1 MGKRK
6 RNRNRPK
13 SEICPYCGSKL
24 IFRPAEYLFMDSVSP
39 GSSKNYYV
47 CSHYPDCD
55 AYMACDN
62 KFELKGRVAHGS
74 LRHQRLI
81 AHRYIDLI
89 TANRI
94 MQKSAVYMVIATKLG
109 VSLRNAHIRFSND
122 GNIEKIIAILREILD
137 NNNIGYD
144 RDKIERP
151 LYTRK
156 NLQED

>member
-1 MGKRK
+1 
-6 RNRNRPK
+6 
-13 SEICPYCGSKL
+13 
-24 IFRPAEYLFMDSVSP
+24 MDSVSP

-55 AYMACDN
+55 AYMACDD
-62 KFELKGRVAHGS
+62 KIELNGRLANGW

-137 NNNIGYD
+137 NNSIGYD
-144 RDKIERP
+144 RDKMERP
-151 LYTRK
+151 LCTRK
-156 NLQED
+156 NLQEE

>member
-13 SEICPYCGSKL
+13 SEICPYCGSKM

-55 AYMACDN
+55 AYMACDD
-62 KFELKGRVAHGS
+62 KFELKGRVANGW
-74 LRHQRLI
+74 LRHQRLV
-81 AHRYIDLI
+81 AHRYINLI
-89 TANRI
+89 TDSQI
-94 MQKSAVYMVIATKLG
+94 MPEKAVYMVISSKLG

-144 RDKIERP
+144 RDKMERP
-151 LYTRK
+151 LCTRK

>member
-1 MGKRK
+1 MGK

-13 SEICPYCGSKL
+13 SEICPYCGSKM

-55 AYMACDN
+55 AYMACDD
-62 KFELKGRVAHGS
+62 KFELKGRVANGW

-81 AHRYIDLI
+81 AHRYINLI
-89 TANRI
+89 TDSQI
-94 MQKSAVYMVIATKLG
+94 MLEKAVYMVISSKLG

-144 RDKIERP
+144 RDKMERQ
-151 LYTRK
+151 LCTRK

>member
-1 MGKRK
+1 
-6 RNRNRPK
+6 
-13 SEICPYCGSKL
+13 
-24 IFRPAEYLFMDSVSP
+24 MDSVSP

-55 AYMACDN
+55 AYMACDD
-62 KFELKGRVAHGS
+62 KFELKGRVANGW
-74 LRHQRLI
+74 LRHQRLV
-81 AHRYIDLI
+81 AHRYINLI
-89 TANRI
+89 TDSQI
-94 MQKSAVYMVIATKLG
+94 MPEKAVYMVISSKLG

-144 RDKIERP
+144 RDKMERP
-151 LYTRK
+151 LCTRK

>member
-1 MGKRK
+1 
-6 RNRNRPK
+6 
-13 SEICPYCGSKL
+13 
-24 IFRPAEYLFMDSVSP
+24 MDSVSP

-55 AYMACDN
+55 AYMACDD
-62 KFELKGRVAHGS
+62 KFELKGRVANGW
-74 LRHQRLI
+74 LRHQRLV

-89 TANRI
+89 TDSQI
-94 MQKSAVYMVIATKLG
+94 MPEKAVYMVISSKLG

-144 RDKIERP
+144 RDKIKRP
-151 LYTRK
+151 LCTRK
-156 NLQED
+156 NLQEE

>member
-1 MGKRK
+1 
-6 RNRNRPK
+6 
-13 SEICPYCGSKL
+13 
-24 IFRPAEYLFMDSVSP
+24 MDSVSP

-55 AYMACDN
+55 AYMACDD
-62 KFELKGRVAHGS
+62 KFELKGRVANGW
-74 LRHQRLI
+74 LRHQRLV

-144 RDKIERP
+144 WDKIERP
-151 LYTRK
+151 LCTRK

>member
-1 MGKRK
+1 
-6 RNRNRPK
+6 
-13 SEICPYCGSKL
+13 
-24 IFRPAEYLFMDSVSP
+24 MDSVSP

-55 AYMACDN
+55 AYMACDD
-62 KFELKGRVAHGS
+62 KFELKGRVANGW
-74 LRHQRLI
+74 LRHQRLV

-137 NNNIGYD
+137 NNSIGYD
-144 RDKIERP
+144 RDKMERP
-151 LYTRK
+151 LCTRK

>member
-1 MGKRK
+1 
-6 RNRNRPK
+6 
-13 SEICPYCGSKL
+13 
-24 IFRPAEYLFMDSVSP
+24 MDNVSP

-55 AYMACDN
+55 AYMACDDR
-62 KFELKGRVAHGS
+62 FELKGRVANGW
-74 LRHQRLI
+74 LRHQRLV

>member
-1 MGKRK
+1 
-6 RNRNRPK
+6 
-13 SEICPYCGSKL
+13 
-24 IFRPAEYLFMDSVSP
+24 MD
-39 GSSKNYYV
+39 GW
-47 CSHYPDCD
+47 
-55 AYMACDN
+55 
-62 KFELKGRVAHGS
+62 LK
-74 LRHQRLI
+74 HQQL
-81 AHRYIDLI
+81 ATHRYIDLI

-144 RDKIERP
+144 RDKMERP
-151 LYTRK
+151 LCTRK

>member
-1 MGKRK
+1 
-6 RNRNRPK
+6 
-13 SEICPYCGSKL
+13 
-24 IFRPAEYLFMDSVSP
+24 
-39 GSSKNYYV
+39 
-47 CSHYPDCD
+47 
-55 AYMACDN
+55 MACDD
-62 KFELKGRVAHGS
+62 KFELKGRVANGW

-151 LYTRK
+151 LCTRK

>member
-1 MGKRK
+1 
-6 RNRNRPK
+6 
-13 SEICPYCGSKL
+13 
-24 IFRPAEYLFMDSVSP
+24 MDSVSP

-62 KFELKGRVAHGS
+62 KFELKGRIANGW

>member
-1 MGKRK
+1 MGK

-13 SEICPYCGSKL
+13 SEICPYCGSKM

-55 AYMACDN
+55 AYMACDD
-62 KFELKGRVAHGS
+62 KFELKGRVANGW

-81 AHRYIDLI
+81 AHRYINLI
-89 TANRI
+89 TDSQI
-94 MQKSAVYMVIATKLG
+94 MLEKAVYMVISSKLG

-144 RDKIERP
+144 RNKIERP
-151 LYTRK
+151 LCTRK
-156 NLQED
+156 NLQEE

>member
-1 MGKRK
+1 MGRRK

-13 SEICPYCGSKL
+13 SEICPYCGSKM

-55 AYMACDN
+55 AYMACDD
-62 KFELKGRVAHGS
+62 KFELKGRVANGW

-144 RDKIERP
+144 RNKIERP
-151 LYTRK
+151 LCTRK
-156 NLQED
+156 NLQEE

>member
-1 MGKRK
+1 MGK

-13 SEICPYCGSKL
+13 SEICPYCGSKM

-55 AYMACDN
+55 AYMACDD
-62 KFELKGRVAHGS
+62 KFELKGRVANGW

-81 AHRYIDLI
+81 AHRYINLI
-89 TANRI
+89 TDSQI
-94 MQKSAVYMVIATKLG
+94 MLEKAVYMVISSKLG

-144 RDKIERP
+144 RDKMERP
-151 LYTRK
+151 LCTRK

>member
-1 MGKRK
+1 
-6 RNRNRPK
+6 
-13 SEICPYCGSKL
+13 
-24 IFRPAEYLFMDSVSP
+24 MDSVSP

-55 AYMACDN
+55 AYMACDDN
-62 KFELKGRVAHGS
+62 FELKGRVANGW
-74 LRHQRLI
+74 LRHQRLV

-144 RDKIERP
+144 RDKMERP
-151 LYTRK
+151 LCTRK

>member
-1 MGKRK
+1 MSKRK
-6 RNRNRPK
+6 RNRPK
-13 SEICPYCGSKL
+13 SEICPYCGSKM

-55 AYMACDN
+55 AYMACDD
-62 KFELKGRVAHGS
+62 KFELKGRVANGW

-144 RDKIERP
+144 RNKMERP
-151 LYTRK
+151 LCTRK
-156 NLQED
+156 NLQEE

>member
-1 MGKRK
+1 MGRRK

-13 SEICPYCGSKL
+13 SEICPYCGSKM

-55 AYMACDN
+55 AYMACDD
-62 KFELKGRVAHGS
+62 KFELKGRVANGW
-74 LRHQRLI
+74 LRHQRLV

-89 TANRI
+89 TDSQI
-94 MQKSAVYMVIATKLG
+94 MPEKAVYMVISSKLG

-144 RDKIERP
+144 RNKIERP
-151 LYTRK
+151 LCTRK
-156 NLQED
+156 NLQEE

>member
-1 MGKRK
+1 
-6 RNRNRPK
+6 
-13 SEICPYCGSKL
+13 
-24 IFRPAEYLFMDSVSP
+24 MDSVSP
-39 GSSKNYYV
+39 GSRKNYYV
-47 CSHYPDCD
+47 CSHYPYCD
-55 AYMACDN
+55 AYMACDD
-62 KFELKGRVAHGS
+62 KFELKGRVANGW

-144 RDKIERP
+144 RDKMERP
-151 LYTRK
+151 LCTRK

>member
-1 MGKRK
+1 MGRRK

-13 SEICPYCGSKL
+13 SEICPYCGSKM

-55 AYMACDN
+55 AYMACDD
-62 KFELKGRVAHGS
+62 KFELKGRVANGW
-74 LRHQRLI
+74 LRHQRLV
-81 AHRYIDLI
+81 AHRYINLI
-89 TANRI
+89 TDSQI
-94 MQKSAVYMVIATKLG
+94 MPEKAVYMVISSKLG

-137 NNNIGYD
+137 NNSIGYD
-144 RDKIERP
+144 RDKMERP
-151 LYTRK
+151 LCTRK

>member
-1 MGKRK
+1 
-6 RNRNRPK
+6 
-13 SEICPYCGSKL
+13 
-24 IFRPAEYLFMDSVSP
+24 MDSVSP

-55 AYMACDN
+55 AYMACDD
-62 KFELKGRVAHGS
+62 KFELKGRVANGW
-74 LRHQRLI
+74 LRHQRLV

-137 NNNIGYD
+137 NNSIGYD
-144 RDKIERP
+144 RYKIERP

>member
-1 MGKRK
+1 
-6 RNRNRPK
+6 
-13 SEICPYCGSKL
+13 
-24 IFRPAEYLFMDSVSP
+24 
-39 GSSKNYYV
+39 
-47 CSHYPDCD
+47 
-55 AYMACDN
+55 MACDD
-62 KFELKGRVAHGS
+62 KFELKGRVANGW

>member
-1 MGKRK
+1 MGRRK

-13 SEICPYCGSKL
+13 SEICPYCGSKM

-55 AYMACDN
+55 AYMACDDS
-62 KFELKGRVAHGS
+62 FELKGRVANGW
-74 LRHQRLI
+74 LRHQRLV

-94 MQKSAVYMVIATKLG
+94 MQKSAVYMVIAIKLG

-137 NNNIGYD
+137 NNNIGYNQ
-144 RDKIERP
+144 DKIERP

-156 NLQED
+156 NLQEE

>member
-1 MGKRK
+1 
-6 RNRNRPK
+6 
-13 SEICPYCGSKL
+13 
-24 IFRPAEYLFMDSVSP
+24 MDSVSP

-55 AYMACDN
+55 AYMACDD
-62 KFELKGRVAHGS
+62 KFELKGRVANGW
-74 LRHQRLI
+74 LRHQRLV

>member
-1 MGKRK
+1 
-6 RNRNRPK
+6 
-13 SEICPYCGSKL
+13 
-24 IFRPAEYLFMDSVSP
+24 MDSVSP

-55 AYMACDN
+55 AYMACDD
-62 KFELKGRVAHGS
+62 KFELKGRVANGW

-89 TANRI
+89 TASRI
-94 MQKSAVYMVIATKLG
+94 MPEKAVYMVISSKLG

-144 RDKIERP
+144 RDKMERP
-151 LYTRK
+151 LCTRK
-156 NLQED
+156 NLQEE

>member
-1 MGKRK
+1 
-6 RNRNRPK
+6 
-13 SEICPYCGSKL
+13 
-24 IFRPAEYLFMDSVSP
+24 MDSVSP

-55 AYMACDN
+55 AYMACDD
-62 KFELKGRVAHGS
+62 KFELKGRVANGW
-74 LRHQRLI
+74 LRHQRLV

-137 NNNIGYD
+137 NNSIGYD
-144 RDKIERP
+144 RDKMERP
-151 LYTRK
+151 LCTRK
-156 NLQED
+156 NLQEE

>member
-13 SEICPYCGSKL
+13 SEICPYCGSKM

-55 AYMACDN
+55 AYMACDD
-62 KFELKGRVAHGS
+62 KFELKGRVANGW
-74 LRHQRLI
+74 LRHQRLV

-89 TANRI
+89 TDSQV
-94 MQKSAVYMVIATKLG
+94 MPEKAVYMVISSKLG

-137 NNNIGYD
+137 NNSIGYD
-144 RDKIERP
+144 RDKMERP

>member
-1 MGKRK
+1 MW
-6 RNRNRPK
+6 
-13 SEICPYCGSKL
+13 C
-24 IFRPAEYLFMDSVSP
+24 FWVF
-39 GSSKNYYV
+39 
-47 CSHYPDCD
+47 
-55 AYMACDN
+55 
-62 KFELKGRVAHGS
+62 VAVLDGW
-74 LRHQRLI
+74 LRHQRLV

-137 NNNIGYD
+137 NNNVGYD
-144 RDKIERP
+144 RNKIERP

>member
-6 RNRNRPK
+6 RNRPK
-13 SEICPYCGSKL
+13 SEICPYCGSKM

-55 AYMACDN
+55 AYMACDD
-62 KFELKGRVAHGS
+62 KFELKGRVANGW
-74 LRHQRLI
+74 LRHQRLV
-81 AHRYIDLI
+81 AHRYINLI
-89 TANRI
+89 TDSQI
-94 MQKSAVYMVIATKLG
+94 MPEKAVYMVISSKLG

-144 RDKIERP
+144 RDKMERP
-151 LYTRK
+151 LCTRK

>member
-1 MGKRK
+1 
-6 RNRNRPK
+6 
-13 SEICPYCGSKL
+13 
-24 IFRPAEYLFMDSVSP
+24 MDNVSP

-55 AYMACDN
+55 AYMACDD
-62 KFELKGRVAHGS
+62 KFELKGRVANGW
-74 LRHQRLI
+74 LRHQRLV

>member
-1 MGKRK
+1 MGKK
-6 RNRNRPK
+6 NRNRPK
-13 SEICPYCGSKL
+13 SEICPYCGSKM

-62 KFELKGRVAHGS
+62 KFELKGRVANGW
-74 LRHQRLI
+74 LRHQRLV
-81 AHRYIDLI
+81 AHRYINLI
-89 TANRI
+89 TDSQI
-94 MQKSAVYMVIATKLG
+94 MPEKAVYMVISSKLG

-144 RDKIERP
+144 RDKMERP
-151 LYTRK
+151 LCTRK
-156 NLQED
+156 NLQEE